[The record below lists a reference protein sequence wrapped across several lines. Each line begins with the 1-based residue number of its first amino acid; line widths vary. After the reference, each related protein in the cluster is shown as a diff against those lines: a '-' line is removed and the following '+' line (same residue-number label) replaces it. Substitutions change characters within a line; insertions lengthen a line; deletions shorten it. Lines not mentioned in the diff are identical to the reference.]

1 MWHTRVITKQ
11 SKQDK
16 TKLKPTR
23 RVSGVCVASEKNRE
37 TETGWVMDPSPC
49 NCWNHFTKPPSP
61 TPSSSSEVWKD
72 LKLSSLCDSSMEM
85 EASSP
90 WLSLCPASS
99 VFQKQSH
106 QHHSMLSSFNTSFD
120 ASSSSGEKIAQQDRV
135 YAFSDQR
142 RKRILKNRESALRS
156 RARKQVS
163 TLFPHSLH
171 LLGAL
176 KWKFYFI

>member
-1 MWHTRVITKQ
+1 
-11 SKQDK
+11 
-16 TKLKPTR
+16 
-23 RVSGVCVASEKNRE
+23 
-37 TETGWVMDPSPC
+37 MDPSPC

-90 WLSLCPASS
+90 WHSLCPASS

-156 RARKQVS
+156 RARKQAYKKG
-163 TLFPHSLH
+163 LEMKLA
-171 LLGAL
+171 LLTEENSRLKSHVAELQFRLSSAKPAKGGAVYRTMSSP
-176 KWKFYFI
+176 F